1 MNNRIKEIRK
11 SLNIGSQQ
19 DFAERLGI
27 SVSNVSSYESGRRN
41 PSDAAIKLI
50 CEKCFVR
57 EEWLRYGKGEMLIP
71 ERKNDEISKLLGDV
85 VKKNDDN
92 FKYRLINAL
101 AKLDDDGW
109 DKLEELVDMISKK

>member
-57 EEWLRYGKGEMLIP
+57 EEWLRYGKGEMFIP
-71 ERKNDEISKLLGDV
+71 ERKN
-85 VKKNDDN
+85 
-92 FKYRLINAL
+92 
-101 AKLDDDGW
+101 